1 MILETDHKVVGTEDS
16 TSGRIEFSYDNLD
29 RLVQELT
36 PQGTV
41 EYQYD
46 AIGRRTTMTVNGQI
60 PVSYQYD
67 SASRLT
73 QVAQGTQVVGLG
85 YDAAGRRTSLSYPNG
100 VNTTYTYDFASRL
113 TNILHEGPSSII
125 EDLTYTYDVAGNRIS
140 FTRTSGTSTL
150 LPDAVQAAYDAANE
164 QIQFDSTTPN
174 QTYDANGNLTSQTD
188 ASGTTT
194 YTWDARNRLVAIS
207 GPGVSTSYVYDGLGR
222 RIIRT
227 FSGERTEF
235 IFDVDDIFA
244 EIKNGTIKS
253 TYLRTLSFDEAF
265 IKISPEYDYFHSDS
279 LGSVLALSDDSGSVH
294 TIYNYDPFGKT
305 IILGSN
311 ENPFQFTG
319 RENDGNGIYYYRARY
334 FSPILHRFISEDPLG
349 LGGGQINLFAYVGNS
364 PTNFTDSTGLY
375 IESFLDLAFI
385 GYDLL
390 RLAVDGRKGLEVNL
404 AALSADLAGLATPF
418 GTGFGL
424 AVRVANKTQKNIQKI
439 QKQSQVVKKI
449 RNDPN
454 TDALIQLAKEA
465 KKKGRVTPEDAKTLD
480 KWRKEYGLPGH
491 GPQTH
496 PARGN
501 KQGFGST
508 TEHIN
513 VGPVRHI
520 EVRK

>member
-1 MILETDHKVVGTEDS
+1 LLKRKTMILETDHKVVGTEDS

-188 ASGTTT
+188 ASGITT
-194 YTWDARNRLVAIS
+194 YTWDSRNRLVGIS
-207 GPGVSTSYVYDGLGR
+207 GPGVSADFTYDLLDR
-222 RIIRT
+222 RIEKSI
-227 FSGERTEF
+227 
-235 IFDVDDIFA
+235 
-244 EIKNGTIKS
+244 NGISTQFQYDANNIVAQIGGGS
-253 TYLRTLSFDEAF
+253 IGATYLRSLTIDELFLRRSDSNDYIHTDAIGSTMTLS
-265 IKISPEYDYFHSDS
+265 
-279 LGSVLALSDDSGSVH
+279 GDDGIVNTTYS
-294 TIYNYDPFGKT
+294 YQPFGT
-305 IILGSN
+305 TSFTGNPSN
-311 ENPFQFTG
+311 LQFQFTG
-319 RENDGNGIYYYRARY
+319 RENDGTGLYYFRARY
-334 FSPILHRFISEDPLG
+334 HNSTSQRFISEDPIEFI
-349 LGGGQINLFAYVGNS
+349 GQRLNFYSDALYLLLKPLNETNLYLYTGNN
-364 PTNFTDSTGLY
+364 PVNRIDPTGLNWLKDLTNWWIY
-375 IESFLDLAFI
+375 ESVVP
-385 GYDLL
+385 GPYGQP
-390 RLAVDGRKGLEVNL
+390 VSEWGRKGPTEWGDLLKYTEQAGGAWKWAERAAIGTATL
-404 AALSADLAGLATPF
+404 AAAT
-418 GTGFGL
+418 
-424 AVRVANKTQKNIQKI
+424 AA
-439 QKQSQVVKKI
+439 S
-449 RNDPN
+449 
-454 TDALIQLAKEA
+454 
-465 KKKGRVTPEDAKTLD
+465 TL
-480 KWRKEYGLPGH
+480 
-491 GPQTH
+491 TH
-496 PARGN
+496 
-501 KQGFGST
+501 
-508 TEHIN
+508 
-513 VGPVRHI
+513 
-520 EVRK
+520 